1 MSFHQRPRA
10 GTRTGRVWEIA
21 DELSR
26 RTGRRARR
34 TEVIDLFVA
43 EGGNSN
49 TANTQYQAWKND
61 FEAGTQAGNEEVPLW
76 RRDPGN
82 VASQLLTVAPDGRL
96 LIPAAMRE
104 AMLLGPEGKVTAKVV
119 DGELRVIAPMA
130 ALRQVQE
137 MLRGVVPPGISLADE
152 LIADRRSEA
161 QREDEE

>member
-1 MSFHQRPRA
+1 
-10 GTRTGRVWEIA
+10 VWEIA

-26 RTGRRARR
+26 KTGRRARR
-34 TEVIDLFVA
+34 TEVIARFVA

-61 FEAGTQAGNEEVPLW
+61 FEAGIQVGSEEVPLW

-82 VASQLLTVAPDGRL
+82 VEPQPLTVAPDGRL

-104 AMLLGPEGKVTAKVV
+104 AMLLGPEGKVTARVV

-137 MLRGVVPPGISLADE
+137 LLRGAVPPGISLSDE
-152 LIADRRSEA
+152 LIADRRAEARREDDA
-161 QREDEE
+161 QREDDE